1 MKNNF
6 INRTTSRIR
15 NYFLSL
21 KPLNYIPVRKAQKSY
36 DIDIGSLDF
45 ATIVFENICDLLVDL
60 VSDTTLILKSGNP
73 ATFKAFSDF
82 FYRDG
87 KRTLVDIFANGYAVI
102 GYLNGRFEIL
112 DTGDYYKKTN
122 DKKLEFVHRNPYW
135 QGEIIVFEG
144 EHHRIY
150 QMSHLERLKP
160 FLQLLNNVLNA
171 SNTITKKMGVSVFAT
186 PRTVSGMNTV
196 SKLLPKEIEQLEKDI
211 EKSYGYGAL
220 DTQKII
226 HFLSDDLRFEIIN
239 LAGQNLGLN
248 EKMRVAV
255 LAIADKIKIPAN
267 QVSLIDANTSKAFAN
282 GSEMK
287 EGDFQKYQSFERLLQ
302 STFIELAKMLHMDIT
317 YEIYNKPKLGL
328 EQ

>member
-15 NYFLSL
+15 NYFLSIR
-21 KPLNYIPVRKAQKSY
+21 PLNYIPVRKSQKSY
-36 DIDIGSLDF
+36 DIDIGNLDF
-45 ATIVFENICDLLVDL
+45 ATIVFENACDLLVDL

-73 ATFKAFSDF
+73 AAFNAFNKF
-82 FYRDG
+82 FNRDG
-87 KRTLVDIFANGYAVI
+87 KRTLVDIFTKGYVVI
-102 GYLNGRFEIL
+102 GYRQGEFSLL
-112 DTGDYYKKTN
+112 DTDEYFKVVNGKR
-122 DKKLEFVHRNPYW
+122 LEFKHRNPHW

-150 QMSHLERLKP
+150 GMSHYEKLKP
-160 FLQLLNNVLNA
+160 FLEMLNNVLNA
-171 SNTITKKMGVSVFAT
+171 SNTITKKLGVTIFAT

-196 SKLLPKEIEQLEKDI
+196 QKLLPSEIEKLEKSV
-211 EKSYGYGAL
+211 EKNYGAL

-226 HFLSDDLRFEIIN
+226 HFLSDDLKFEIIN

-248 EKMRVAV
+248 EKLKIAV
-255 LAIADKIKIPAN
+255 LTIADKIKCPAN
-267 QVSLIDANTSKAFAN
+267 QIGLIDANTSKAFAN
-282 GSEMK
+282 GSEIK
-287 EGDFQKYQSFERLLQ
+287 EGDFQKYQSFERLLV
-302 STFIELAKMLHMDIT
+302 STFVELAKMLQIDIT

>member
-1 MKNNF
+1 MKSNF
-6 INRTTSRIR
+6 INRATSKIR

-21 KPLNYIPVRKAQKSY
+21 KPLNYIPVRKQPKSY
-36 DIDIGSLDF
+36 DIEIGSLDF
-45 ATIVFENICDLLVDL
+45 ATIVFENVCDLLVDL

-73 ATFKAFSDF
+73 TTFKAFSDF

-87 KRTLVDIFANGYAVI
+87 KRTLVDIFEKGYVVI

-112 DTGDYYKKTN
+112 DTDDYFKKT
-122 DKKLEFVHRNPYW
+122 DGKKLEFVHRNPHW

-150 QMSHLERLKP
+150 GMSHFEKLKP
-160 FLQLLNNVLNA
+160 FLEMLNNVLNA
-171 SNTITKKMGVSVFAT
+171 SNTITKKLGVTIFAT

-196 SKLLPKEIEQLEKDI
+196 QKLLPSEIEKLEKSV
-211 EKSYGYGAL
+211 EKNYGAL

-226 HFLSDDLRFEIIN
+226 HFLSDDLKFEVIN

-248 EKMRVAV
+248 EKLKIAV

-267 QVSLIDANTSKAFAN
+267 QVSLIDANVSKAFAN
-282 GSEMK
+282 GSEIK
-287 EGDFQKYQSFERLLQ
+287 EGDFQKYQAFERLLQ
-302 STFIELAKMLHMDIT
+302 STFVELAKMLHIEIT

>member
-1 MKNNF
+1 MKSNF
-6 INRTTSRIR
+6 INRTTTKIR

-21 KPLNYIPVRKAQKSY
+21 RPLNYIPNRKAPKSY

-73 ATFKAFSDF
+73 TTFKAFSDF

-102 GYLNGRFEIL
+102 GYSDGKFEIL
-112 DTGDYYKKTN
+112 DTGDYYKKI
-122 DKKLEFVHRNPYW
+122 DGKKIEFVHRNPYW

-150 QMSHLERLKP
+150 QMSHLEKLKP
-160 FLQLLNNVLNA
+160 FMQLLNNVLNA
-171 SNTITKKMGVSVFAT
+171 SNTVTKKLGVSIFAT
-186 PRTVSGMNTV
+186 PRTMSGMNTV
-196 SKLLPKEIEQLEKDI
+196 AKLHSHEIEKLEKDI
-211 EKSYGYGAL
+211 EKGYGAI

-267 QVSLIDANTSKAFAN
+267 QIGLIDANTSKAFAN
-282 GSEMK
+282 GSEIK
-287 EGDFQKYQSFERLLQ
+287 EGDFQKYQAFERLLQ
-302 STFIELAKMLHMDIT
+302 STFVELAKMLHIEIT

>member
-1 MKNNF
+1 MKNNLLNKNLKKIKNF
-6 INRTTSRIR
+6 
-15 NYFLSL
+15 FLSL
-21 KPLNYIPVRKAQKSY
+21 KPLNYIPARKSQRSY
-36 DIDIGSLDF
+36 GIDIGSLDF

-73 ATFKAFSDF
+73 TTFKAFSDF

-87 KRTLVDIFANGYAVI
+87 KRTLVDIFEKGYVVI

-112 DTGDYYKKTN
+112 DTDDYYKKT
-122 DKKLEFVHRNPYW
+122 DGKKLEFVHRNPYW

-150 QMSHLERLKP
+150 GMSHFEKLKP
-160 FLQLLNNVLNA
+160 FLEMLNNVLNA
-171 SNTITKKMGVSVFAT
+171 SNTITKKLGVSIFAT

-196 SKLLPKEIEQLEKDI
+196 QKLLPSEIEKLEESV
-211 EKSYGYGAL
+211 EKNYGAL

-226 HFLSDDLRFEIIN
+226 HFLTDDLKFEVIN

-248 EKMRVAV
+248 EKLKIAV
-255 LAIADKIKIPAN
+255 LAIADKIKCPAN
-267 QVSLIDANTSKAFAN
+267 QISLIDANVSKAFAN
-282 GSEMK
+282 GSEIV
-287 EGDFQKYQSFERLLQ
+287 EGDFQKYQSFERLLV
-302 STFIELAKMLHMDIT
+302 STFVELAKMLNIEIT
-317 YEIYNKPKLGL
+317 YTIYNKPKIGI

>member
-1 MKNNF
+1 MKNSF
-6 INRTTSRIR
+6 LNRTYTKIK

-21 KPLNYIPVRKAQKSY
+21 RPLNYIPIRKAQKSY

-45 ATIVFENICDLLVDL
+45 ATIVFENVCDLLVDL

-73 ATFKAFSDF
+73 TTFKAFSDF

-87 KRTLVDIFANGYAVI
+87 KRTLIDIFEKGYVVI

-112 DTGDYYKKTN
+112 STDDYFKKT
-122 DKKLEFVHRNPYW
+122 DGKKLEFVHRNPYW

-150 QMSHLERLKP
+150 GMSHFEKLKP
-160 FLQLLNNVLNA
+160 FLEMLNNVLNA
-171 SNTITKKMGVSVFAT
+171 SNTITKKLGVSIFAT

-196 SKLLPKEIEQLEKDI
+196 QKLLPSEIEKLEKSV
-211 EKSYGYGAL
+211 EKNYGAL

-226 HFLSDDLRFEIIN
+226 HFLSDDLKFEVIN

-248 EKMRVAV
+248 EKLKIAV
-255 LAIADKIKIPAN
+255 LAIADKIKCPAN
-267 QVSLIDANTSKAFAN
+267 QISLIDANVSKAFAN
-282 GSEMK
+282 GSEIV
-287 EGDFQKYQSFERLLQ
+287 EGDFQKYQAFERLLV
-302 STFIELAKMLHMDIT
+302 STFVELAKMLNIEIT
-317 YEIYNKPKLGL
+317 YTIYNKPKIGL

>member
-6 INRTTSRIR
+6 INRATSKIT

-21 KPLNYIPVRKAQKSY
+21 KPLNYIPARKSQKSY
-36 DIDIGSLDF
+36 DINIGSLDF

-73 ATFKAFSDF
+73 TTFKAFSDF

-87 KRTLVDIFANGYAVI
+87 KRTLVDIFVNGYAVI
-102 GYLNGRFEIL
+102 GYIDGKFEIL
-112 DTGDYYKKTN
+112 DTDDYYKKT
-122 DKKLEFVHRNPYW
+122 DGKKLEFVHRDPYW
-135 QGEIIVFEG
+135 QGRIIVFEG

-150 QMSHLERLKP
+150 QMSHLEKLKP
-160 FLQLLNNVLNA
+160 FMQLLDNVLNA
-171 SNTITKKMGVSVFAT
+171 SNTITKKLGVSIFAT

-196 SKLLPKEIEQLEKDI
+196 SKLLPKEIEQLEKI
-211 EKSYGYGAL
+211 TEKNYGAL

-248 EKMRVAV
+248 EKMRIAV

-267 QVSLIDANTSKAFAN
+267 QVSLIDANTSKAFTN
-282 GSEMK
+282 GTEME
-287 EGDFQKYQSFERLLQ
+287 EGDFQKYQAFERLLQ
-302 STFIELAKMLHMDIT
+302 STFIELAKMLHIEIT

>member
-1 MKNNF
+1 
-6 INRTTSRIR
+6 
-15 NYFLSL
+15 
-21 KPLNYIPVRKAQKSY
+21 LNYIPVRKAQKSY

-45 ATIVFENICDLLVDL
+45 ATIVFENACDLLVDL

-73 ATFKAFSDF
+73 ATFKSFSDF

-87 KRTLVDIFANGYAVI
+87 KRTLVDIFTNGYVVI
-102 GYLNGRFEIL
+102 GYIDGKFETL
-112 DTGDYYKKTN
+112 DTCDYYKKT
-122 DKKLEFVHRNPYW
+122 DGQKIEFKHRNPYW

-150 QMSHLERLKP
+150 QMSHLEKLKP
-160 FLQLLNNVLNA
+160 FMQLLNNVLNA

-186 PRTVSGMNTV
+186 PQTVAGMNTV
-196 SKLLPKEIEQLEKDI
+196 RKLLPREIKELEEDV
-211 EKSYGYGAL
+211 EKSYGAL

-226 HFLSDDLRFEIIN
+226 HFLSDDLKFEIIN

-248 EKMRVAV
+248 EKMRTAI

-267 QVSLIDANTSKAFAN
+267 QIGLIDANTSKAFAN
-282 GSEMK
+282 GSEIK

-302 STFIELAKMLHMDIT
+302 STFVELAKMLQIDIT

>member
-1 MKNNF
+1 MKSNF

-15 NYFLSL
+15 NYFFSL
-21 KPLNYIPVRKAQKSY
+21 KSLNYIPIRKAQKSY

-45 ATIVFENICDLLVDL
+45 ATIVFENACDLLVDL

-73 ATFKAFSDF
+73 TAFKAFSDF

-87 KRTLVDIFANGYAVI
+87 KRTLVDIFVNGYAVI

-112 DTGDYYKKTN
+112 DTRDYYKKT
-122 DKKLEFVHRNPYW
+122 DGKKLEFVHRDTYW

-150 QMSHLERLKP
+150 QMSHFEKLKP
-160 FLQLLNNVLNA
+160 FLEMLNNVLNA
-171 SNTITKKMGVSVFAT
+171 SNTITKKLGVSIFAT
-186 PRTVSGMNTV
+186 PRTISGMNTV
-196 SKLLPKEIEQLEKDI
+196 QKLLPKEIEKLEKST
-211 EKSYGYGAL
+211 EENYGVL
-220 DTQKII
+220 DTQKVI
-226 HFLSDDLRFEIIN
+226 HFLSDDLRFEVIN
-239 LAGQNLGLN
+239 LAGQNLGLE
-248 EKMRVAV
+248 EKLRIAT
-255 LAIADKIKIPAN
+255 LAIVDKIKVPAN

-282 GSEMK
+282 GSEIL
-287 EGDFQKYQSFERLLQ
+287 EGDFQKYQSFERLLV
-302 STFIELAKMLHMDIT
+302 STFVELAKMLQIDIT

>member
-6 INRTTSRIR
+6 INRTATKIK

-21 KPLNYIPVRKAQKSY
+21 RPLNYIPVRKAQRSY

-45 ATIVFENICDLLVDL
+45 ATIVFENVCDLLVDL

-73 ATFKAFSDF
+73 TTFKAFSDF

-87 KRTLVDIFANGYAVI
+87 KRTLVDIFVNGYAVI

-112 DTGDYYKKTN
+112 STDDYFKKT
-122 DKKLEFVHRNPYW
+122 DGKKLEFVHRNPYW

-150 QMSHLERLKP
+150 GMSHYEKLKP
-160 FLQLLNNVLNA
+160 FLEMLNNVLNA
-171 SNTITKKMGVSVFAT
+171 SNTITKKLGVTIFAT

-196 SKLLPKEIEQLEKDI
+196 QKLLPSEIEKLEKSV
-211 EKSYGYGAL
+211 EKNYGAL

-226 HFLSDDLRFEIIN
+226 HFLSDDLKFEVIN

-248 EKMRVAV
+248 EKLKIAV

-267 QVSLIDANTSKAFAN
+267 QIGLIDANTSKAFAN
-282 GSEMK
+282 GSEIK

-302 STFIELAKMLHMDIT
+302 STFVELAKMLQIDIT

>member
-1 MKNNF
+1 MKSNF

-21 KPLNYIPVRKAQKSY
+21 KPLNYIPARKSPKSY

-45 ATIVFENICDLLVDL
+45 ATIVFENACDLLVDL

-73 ATFKAFSDF
+73 TAFKAFSDF

-87 KRTLVDIFANGYAVI
+87 KRTLVDIFVKGYVVI
-102 GYLNGRFEIL
+102 GYLNGGFKVL
-112 DTGDYYKKTN
+112 DTNEYYKKT
-122 DKKLEFVHRNPYW
+122 DGEKIEFKHRDSSW
-135 QGEIIVFEG
+135 QGDIIVFEG

-150 QMSHLERLKP
+150 GMSHFEKLKP

-171 SNTITKKMGVSVFAT
+171 SNTITKKLGVSVFAT
-186 PRTVSGMNTV
+186 PRTLPGMNAV
-196 SKLLPKEIEQLEKDI
+196 AKLHPREKRELEKDT
-211 EKSYGYGAL
+211 EKSYGAL

-239 LAGQNLGLN
+239 LAGQDLGLN
-248 EKMRVAV
+248 EKMRTAV

-267 QVSLIDANTSKAFAN
+267 QIGLIDANTSKAFAN
-282 GSEMK
+282 GSEIL
-287 EGDFQKYQSFERLLQ
+287 EGDFQKYQSFERLLN
-302 STFIELAKMLHMDIT
+302 STFIELAKLLQIDIT
-317 YEIYNKPKLGL
+317 YTIYNKPKIGL

>member
-1 MKNNF
+1 MKSNF
-6 INRTTSRIR
+6 INRTTSKIR

-21 KPLNYIPVRKAQKSY
+21 KPLNYIPARKSPKSY

-73 ATFKAFSDF
+73 TTFKAFSDF

-87 KRTLVDIFANGYAVI
+87 KRTLVDIFTDGYAVI
-102 GYLNGRFEIL
+102 GYLDGKFEIL
-112 DTGDYYKKTN
+112 DTGDYYKKT
-122 DKKLEFVHRNPYW
+122 DGKRLEFVHRNPYW

-150 QMSHLERLKP
+150 QMSHLEKLKP

-186 PRTVSGMNTV
+186 PRTASGMNTA
-196 SKLLPKEIEQLEKDI
+196 SKLLPKEIEQLEKST
-211 EKSYGYGAL
+211 EKSYGAL

-248 EKMRVAV
+248 EKMRTAV

-282 GSEMK
+282 GTEMK
-287 EGDFQKYQSFERLLQ
+287 EGDFQKYQAFERLLQ
-302 STFIELAKMLHMDIT
+302 STFVELAKMLHIEIT